1 MKAALYKEFG
11 PPEVLRYE
19 EVEDPVAGPGEI
31 VVEVHA
37 VTVNRVLD
45 CAVRAGTETQRGV
58 VLPHIGGVDPAG
70 VVHQVGEGVAEVS
83 AGDRVALLSRAPC
96 LECDHCKAGEFK
108 KCPKSTM
115 LGVG

>member
-19 EVEDPVAGPGEI
+19 DVEDPILGPQEI
-31 VVEVHA
+31 IVRVHA

-45 CAVRAGTETQRGV
+45 CAVRAGKQPQRGV

-70 VVHQVGEGVAEVS
+70 VVIDVGGGVRGMQLVEDVVWVS
-83 AGDRVALLSRAPC
+83 DINNVNIETIKELL
-96 LECDHCKAGEFK
+96 KKKKQGE
-108 KCPKSTM
+108 M
-115 LGVG
+115 